1 VDIGLT
7 EPILIVLLLLL
18 SALFSATETALIAL
32 GPGGIHSVLEEEKRK
47 SRLLLLWKDKPG
59 NVLAGILIANNLVNI
74 LASVLAT
81 RFAGNIME
89 QLQAPM
95 AAQVSVALAV
105 GVMTFLIV
113 TFGEIIPKT
122 IARHSPK
129 KVVPFFPL
137 TYVFCILLKPF
148 VSSLSRFVKI
158 FARQQ
163 AFDGGIMVTEAE
175 VEAMIKYGSAQGT
188 ISKEKRQ
195 LLSSVI
201 EFSETMTK
209 EILVPRTEV
218 VGFPCD
224 ATLEEVLRTVAE
236 KKFSRYPVYDNDLDS
251 IVGIVTVKD
260 ILRFLADPNKKPFN
274 LRELV
279 SSKVLIVPETKRI
292 GELLREF
299 QAQRVQMA
307 VAVDEFGGTA
317 GIVTTEDVVEEI
329 VGEIYD
335 EYEKAE
341 ELAKPIGDGV
351 FLVQGRAPIEVL
363 QEIFGVELPEQ
374 DNYETIGG
382 LVMTHAGRV
391 PQVGEAIEYF
401 GLRFEI
407 KERTRTRVLSLLVS
421 KVSEVHDG

>member
-1 VDIGLT
+1 VHVELT
-7 EPILIVLLLLL
+7 EPVLIILLLLL

-32 GPGGIHSVLEEEKRK
+32 GPAGIQSVLEDERRK
-47 SRLLLLWKDKPG
+47 SRLLLLWKDKPS

-81 RFAGNIME
+81 RFAGNVME
-89 QLQAPM
+89 QLEAPM
-95 AAQVSVALAV
+95 AAQISVAVGV

-129 KVVPFFPL
+129 KVVLFFPF
-137 TYVFCILLKPF
+137 TYAVCFLLKPF
-148 VSSLSRFVKI
+148 VSSMSRFVKI
-158 FARQQ
+158 FSKEQ
-163 AFDGGIMVTEAE
+163 AFDKGIIVTEAE

-201 EFSETMTK
+201 EFSQTMTK

-218 VGFPCD
+218 IGFPCD
-224 ATLEEVLRTVAE
+224 ASLEEVLRIIAE
-236 KKFSRYPVYDNDLDS
+236 KKFSRYPVFDNDLDS

-260 ILRFLADPNKKPFN
+260 ILRFIADSNRKPFN
-274 LRELV
+274 LREIV
-279 SSKVLIVPETKRI
+279 STKVLIVPETKRI

-341 ELAKPIGDGV
+341 ELAKPISDGV
-351 FLVQGRAPIEVL
+351 YLVQGRAPIEVL
-363 QEIFGVELPEQ
+363 SEIFGVGLPEQ

-401 GLRFEI
+401 GLRFETR
-407 KERTRTRVLSLLVS
+407 ERTRTRVLSLLVS
-421 KVSEVHDG
+421 KVNEAQDG

>member
-1 VDIGLT
+1 
-7 EPILIVLLLLL
+7 
-18 SALFSATETALIAL
+18 
-32 GPGGIHSVLEEEKRK
+32 
-47 SRLLLLWKDKPG
+47 
-59 NVLAGILIANNLVNI
+59 
-74 LASVLAT
+74 
-81 RFAGNIME
+81 
-89 QLQAPM
+89 
-95 AAQVSVALAV
+95 
-105 GVMTFLIV
+105 
-113 TFGEIIPKT
+113 
-122 IARHSPK
+122 
-129 KVVPFFPL
+129 
-137 TYVFCILLKPF
+137 
-148 VSSLSRFVKI
+148 
-158 FARQQ
+158 
-163 AFDGGIMVTEAE
+163 
-175 VEAMIKYGSAQGT
+175 
-188 ISKEKRQ
+188 
-195 LLSSVI
+195 
-201 EFSETMTK
+201 MTK

-224 ATLEEVLRTVAE
+224 ATLEEVLRTIAE

-251 IVGIVTVKD
+251 IIGIVTVKD

-279 SSKVLIVPETKRI
+279 SSKVLIVPETKKI

-351 FLVQGRAPIEVL
+351 YLVQGRAPIEVL

-421 KVSEVHDG
+421 KVREVHDG